1 MVEGAPHVEVG
12 IDLEG
17 LHQGAAAILGQETCA
32 QRMTTP

>member
-1 MVEGAPHVEVG
+1 MVEGAPHLEVG

-17 LHQGAAAILGQETCA
+17 PRQGAAAVLSHEAFA